1 MPKQI
6 PIARLALVICAT
18 AILGLATTSYDV
30 SGVSHS
36 NDKINHIFAFFTLAL
51 LLDLS
56 FPNYPA
62 LAVGKISALII
73 YGLLIECIQYFLP
86 YRSFSTLDLLADTSA
101 CLLYGLS
108 SQLWRKQTW
117 RKLL

>member
-6 PIARLALVICAT
+6 PTARFALLVCAT

-30 SGVSHS
+30 SAVSHS
-36 NDKINHIFAFFTLAL
+36 NDKINHIAAFFTLAL

-56 FPNYPA
+56 FPNYRA
-62 LAVGKISALII
+62 LAIGKISALLA

-86 YRSFSTLDLLADTSA
+86 YRSFSALDLLADTSA

-108 SQLWRKQTW
+108 SLLWSRVSWIKS
-117 RKLL
+117 L